1 MDRRLTRLINQF
13 IGQGLSLSLALSPNQ
28 LLIQFP
34 GFPDYGATATLG
46 AGSVVSVTVWSAY
59 AGTTIGEFWTANPKE
74 LIPLTL
80 LLIVSYDYHTDYPGA
95 AKL

>member
-46 AGSVVSVTVWSAY
+46 AGSVVSVTIWETF
-59 AGTTIGEFWTANPKE
+59 AGTTIGEFWTANSKD

-80 LLIVSYDYHTDYPGA
+80 LKIVSYDSALATLNYD
-95 AKL
+95 